1 MTPTGTFEL
10 LPDALPLLKDYEIR
24 QKLLQW
30 NLSDTLQLQR
40 FLVHRRLPCE
50 ADETLLTEFLQDEA
64 VRRILHV
71 RLVFF
76 LPLFCSYNPIVQLP
90 DSRDPELGSSLQF
103 ERLHVTVT
111 SMTFFEKLEAAG
123 IVARDGSI
131 RGCID
136 QDLDGCTAGDL
147 LTEMLANPES
157 DNCDVFSDED
167 RREFIFQLFS
177 SLVIGGGALRQ
188 ADSRVESYE
197 SVVRTLY
204 RALLS
209 VKKSLADANGKRD
222 VEITSRV
229 YRVSGDALFQGS
241 PSRFHSCF
249 AVVDS
254 RKRWLTVWYCPFR
267 ASW

>member
-64 VRRILHV
+64 VRRILH
-71 RLVFF
+71 
-76 LPLFCSYNPIVQLP
+76 LP
-90 DSRDPELGSSLQF
+90 DSKDPELGSSLQF

>member
-64 VRRILHV
+64 VRRILH
-71 RLVFF
+71 
-76 LPLFCSYNPIVQLP
+76 LP